1 MAKKIRILVAVAV
14 VAAGIIWWTM
24 KTTGPFRY
32 AGTVEVTEVDL
43 SARVA
48 SSVAQYLVKEGD
60 AVESGQTLV
69 TLSCED
75 LKLARDAAESDFE
88 RGQKLYQAGTLPF
101 EAYDHLRVK
110 RDDTATRASWCIV
123 KSPVKGTVLDT
134 YHEAAEWVTPGVKLL
149 TVGDLSEV
157 WAVFY
162 APQTSLAKISLG
174 APVTGTL
181 PELKGR
187 EFEGR
192 VTHIAA
198 EAEFTPKNVQ
208 TRKERTRLVYG
219 VKVTFPNP
227 DGTLKPGMT
236 LETQLPD

>member
-1 MAKKIRILVAVAV
+1 MDKIKHILIIAGV
-14 VAAGIIWWTM
+14 VLACFILWKW
-24 KTTGPFRY
+24 KVSGPFRY
-32 AGTVEVTEVDL
+32 AGTVEATEVDL

-60 AVESGQTLV
+60 PVDAGQTLV

-75 LKLARDAAESDFE
+75 MKLARDSAASDFE
-88 RGQKLYQAGTLPF
+88 RAQKLYKGGTLPF
-101 EAYDHLRVK
+101 EAYDHIRVK
-110 RDDTATRASWCIV
+110 RDDTAMRASWCTV
-123 KSPVKGTVLDT
+123 KSPVKGTILDV

-149 TVGDLSEV
+149 TVGDLS
-157 WAVFY
+157 
-162 APQTSLAKISLG
+162 

-192 VTHIAA
+192 VTHIAS

-236 LETQLPD
+236 LEAGLPD